1 MTRGSGDVY
10 YPEYLQLDK
19 ILGAQRLVSAERGTP
34 AHDELLFIIV
44 HQTYE
49 LWFKLILFEL
59 DSVIEIFNTDRID
72 EKQMGAVIARLDRI
86 HTIQQT
92 LVQQIDV
99 IETMTPMDFLDFRDL
114 LVPASGFQSVQF
126 KQIEVRLG
134 LRRDRRLRA
143 DQEFIATRLSNADQR
158 TLADSEDQ
166 PNLFDLTERWLA
178 RMPFL
183 KFAGFD
189 FWQKYREAVNQML
202 DSDEAIVRRNPSISE
217 RERAFQLAA
226 LKATRGSFDALFDA
240 SEYDRMQAAGKIRL
254 GRQAFLAAIF
264 IYQYRDEPILFLP
277 FQYLTLLVEIDEM
290 LTRWRARHVIM
301 VQRML
306 GTKIGTGGS
315 TGGDYLQQT
324 TEHNRIFIDL
334 YHLSTYLI
342 RRSALPE
349 LPAPLRREMGF
360 QYDDGDAA

>member
-1 MTRGSGDVY
+1 MARGNDDVY
-10 YPEYLQLDK
+10 YSEYLQLDK
-19 ILGAQRLVSAERGTP
+19 ILSAQRRMSDRVGHP

-59 DSVIEIFNTDRID
+59 DSVIRIFDTDRID
-72 EKQMGAVIARLDRI
+72 EKQIGVVIARLERV

-99 IETMTPMDFLDFRDL
+99 IETMTPMDFLEFRDL

-126 KQIEVRLG
+126 KQIEIRLG
-134 LRRDRRLRA
+134 LKRSQRIRA
-143 DQEFIATRLSNADQR
+143 DQEFIATRMSAADQEA
-158 TLADSEDQ
+158 LAQSEAL

-189 FWQKYREAVNQML
+189 FWQKYRDAVDRML
-202 DSDEAIVRRNPSISE
+202 ASDESIIQKNAAISDRE
-217 RERAFQLAA
+217 REFELGALHSTRETFRSLLDPHEFQ
-226 LKATRGSFDALFDA
+226 RQ
-240 SEYDRMQAAGKIRL
+240 QAAGKIRM
-254 GRQAFLAAIF
+254 GQQAFLAAIF

-277 FQYLTLLVEIDEM
+277 FQYLTLLVKIDEM

-315 TGGDYLQQT
+315 SGHDYLRQT
-324 TEHNRIFIDL
+324 TDHNRVFIDL

-349 LPAPLRREMGF
+349 LPATLRREMGF
-360 QYDDGDAA
+360 QFDDGENE